1 MSIIS
6 KVLLALIL
14 LTALSVSEPFSIEP
28 ADFRGAPFIWITIL
42 ENKSF
47 GELYYMDEY
56 GEIVYSTRISSG
68 SSNFQT
74 PSGVHRVYFKKR
86 YHMSTKYPED
96 SGVNNMNFSLFFK
109 GGFAIHKGNPRM
121 SSHGCVHVA
130 GYEANILYTDSYS
143 GIPVV
148 ITRVKSIPKSI
159 EEYRLRRTLKRRSK

>member
-6 KVLLALIL
+6 KVLLTLIFMI
-14 LTALSVSEPFSIEP
+14 TVVISSEPFSIEP

-42 ENKSF
+42 ENKSI
-47 GELYYMDEY
+47 GELYFMNEY
-56 GEIVYSTRISSG
+56 GKVAYSTSISSG
-68 SSNFQT
+68 SRNFQT
-74 PSGVHRVYFKKR
+74 PSGVHNVYFKKR

-109 GGFAIHKGNPRM
+109 DGFAIHQGNPRM
-121 SSHGCVHVA
+121 SSHGCVHVSK
-130 GYEANILYTDSYS
+130 YEAEILYADSYS

-159 EEYRLRRTLKRRSK
+159 KEYRLRTLKRRSK